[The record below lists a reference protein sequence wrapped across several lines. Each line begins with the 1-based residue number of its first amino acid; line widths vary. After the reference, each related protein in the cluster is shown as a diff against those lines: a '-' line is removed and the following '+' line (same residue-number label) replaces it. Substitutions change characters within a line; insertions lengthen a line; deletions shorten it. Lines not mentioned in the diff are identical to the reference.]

1 MSIDQP
7 PRVVRLDSARLRVL
21 AHPLRSR
28 LLAALRV
35 YGPATSTGLAHRLST
50 NSGATSYHLRKLAE
64 VGLVEEEKERGA
76 RRERW
81 WQAAH
86 DVTSWAETEFLDNPA
101 DSAAADWLLGHH
113 TRTKV
118 RWVDDWLASRH
129 NWPLEW
135 RNAADSFDFELRLN
149 PRQLSAL
156 NHELH
161 DVIDRYRT
169 AEAEPSGDIERVL
182 VLLDSFPSPQP
193 RI

>member
-1 MSIDQP
+1 
-7 PRVVRLDSARLRVL
+7 
-21 AHPLRSR
+21 
-28 LLAALRV
+28 
-35 YGPATSTGLAHRLST
+35 
-50 NSGATSYHLRKLAE
+50 LRKLAE

-81 WQAAH
+81 WHAAH

-101 DSAAADWLLGHH
+101 DRAAADWLLGYH

-129 NWPLEW
+129 DWPREW
-135 RNAADSFDFELRLN
+135 RNAADSADFELWLN

-156 NHELH
+156 THELH
-161 DVIDRYRT
+161 EVIDRYRT
-169 AEAEPSGDIERVL
+169 ADAEPSNDIERVL